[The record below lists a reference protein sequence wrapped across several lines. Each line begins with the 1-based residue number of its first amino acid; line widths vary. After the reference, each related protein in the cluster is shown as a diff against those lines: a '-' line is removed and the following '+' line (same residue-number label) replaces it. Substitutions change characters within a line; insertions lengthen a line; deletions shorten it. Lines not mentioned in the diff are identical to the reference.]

1 MSTNDMIAVS
11 PRHFV
16 KLAEE
21 YTHLLSHPP
30 GRDFVIRTLAH
41 KEASGTPIMMAE
53 LVIASAETRA
63 RFPLADT
70 YPLHFRKTY
79 FPGSF
84 HGDPAQEY
92 AQQARAHELIG
103 VPPPIGHTAD
113 SFRSCFLPGK
123 PYSRLTPFGI
133 EPEDQ
138 NIAIARDLD
147 LARAAGLWF
156 LMEQAFARFQMLHSG
171 GFAHGDAELHNLI
184 VCPAPL
190 DLLLIDFEAAHLRAD
205 EDAPA
210 WARRCAA
217 DLTQILREAIFLQC
231 ALGSQPGPFAERA
244 WADLDRLFTAP
255 DRFRRAIQR
264 QAAL

>member
-1 MSTNDMIAVS
+1 MTTNDMIAVS

-21 YTHLLSHPP
+21 YAHLLSHPP
-30 GRDFVIRTLAH
+30 GRDFVVRTLAH
-41 KEASGTPIMMAE
+41 KEAGGTPLMMAE
-53 LVIASAETRA
+53 LVVASADTRA

-79 FPGSF
+79 FSSSF

-92 AQQARAHELIG
+92 ARQARAHELIG
-103 VPPPIGHTAD
+103 VPPPIGHTAET
-113 SFRSCFLPGK
+113 FRSCFLPGK

-138 NIAIARDLD
+138 NIAIARALD

-156 LMEQAFARFQMLHSG
+156 LMERAFTQFRVLHSG
-171 GFAHGDAELHNLI
+171 GFVHGDAELHNLI

-190 DLLLIDFEAAHLRAD
+190 DLLLIDFEAARLRTD
-205 EDAPA
+205 EDNPA
-210 WARRCAA
+210 WAKRCAT
-217 DLTQILREAIFLQC
+217 DLAQILREAIYLQC
-231 ALGSQPGPFAERA
+231 ALGAQPGPLAEYA
-244 WADLDRLFTAP
+244 WTSLDALFTAP
-255 DRFRRAIQR
+255 NCFRRAIQR